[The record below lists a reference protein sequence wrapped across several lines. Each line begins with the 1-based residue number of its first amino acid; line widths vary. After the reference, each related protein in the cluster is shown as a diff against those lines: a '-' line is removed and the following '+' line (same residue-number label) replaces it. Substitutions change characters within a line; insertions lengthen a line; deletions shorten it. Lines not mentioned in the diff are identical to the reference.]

1 MNCPTCAGN
10 GVVNSPTPTNP
21 YGVAQCPSCS
31 GTGVSNGVELECGYE
46 LQVTLTALQT
56 LTVPLSIQ
64 SFPFKW
70 IRATAQSTGS
80 FEFNCIHNLP
90 SYQFFNVQANAA
102 AGGTG
107 LVRDVNF
114 WGTGQQSYFLLQPYI
129 LPYNTT
135 ISFTVHDL
143 SNAGNVVR
151 LFLGGVQLLSN
162 DNRTAT
168 GNGR

>member
-10 GVVNSPTPTNP
+10 GFVSTS
-21 YGVAQCPSCS
+21 YGLAATCPNCKGS
-31 GTGVSNGVELECGYE
+31 GSSDGAELECGYE
-46 LQVTLTALQT
+46 LQVTLTASQT
-56 LTVPLSIQ
+56 LTVPLNIQ

-70 IRATAQSTGS
+70 IRATAYSTGA
-80 FEFNCIHNLP
+80 FEFNCIHNQP
-90 SYQFFNVQANAA
+90 SYQFFNVQANSTS
-102 AGGTG
+102 TG
-107 LVRDVNF
+107 LVRDANF

-143 SNAGNVVR
+143 SGADNLVR

-162 DNRTAT
+162 DNRTA
-168 GNGR
+168 RS